1 MARSPL
7 SLIAPT
13 ALQAPQTW
21 LWRLITV
28 VGMVAALAFA
38 PSYAGDEARTLSI
51 QGSTT
56 FHSRVLQPNLADIE
70 RESGI
75 KLNVVPNK
83 SIWGL
88 IALMEKRAELAMMSA
103 DLTGE
108 VDQAK
113 LTAPALSFDNL
124 QQFEIARVA
133 VAFITHPSNPVSALS
148 HQQLKDIITG
158 TTTNWKDVGGPD
170 LPIRVVATQ
179 NGGGTIMALRAQLLG
194 GGEITAPG
202 AARLESARHVVNA
215 VEQLPGALGIAQ
227 TGLAASG
234 KVAIIESGA
243 PIEQLLTY
251 VSNGE
256 PTPAAK
262 AVIDATRKALARRP
276 L

>member
-28 VGMVAALAFA
+28 AGMVAALAFA